1 MPQVVHC
8 HKGVLYEEP
17 LIACLAVTLESVQGQ
32 LAVAGAS
39 AGASGARSGS
49 SFDGSPT
56 PRSSLQL
63 APASP
68 SAALLADS
76 KQHGKPKL
84 LGRLFHRRCHSSNNS
99 NGGNSS
105 TLTPVSSNIDD
116 KMVAGEDWG
125 DECELKMPSLL
136 LKPFSCTQLCA
147 NLLAG
152 DPWVSSCAAL
162 LPALSTPPHF
172 AAACAPLAPCR
183 RRPLI
188 L

>member
-1 MPQVVHC
+1 
-8 HKGVLYEEP
+8 VLYEEP

-32 LAVAGAS
+32 LAVAGVP
-39 AGASGARSGS
+39 ARSGS

-84 LGRLFHRRCHSSNNS
+84 LGRLFHRRRYSSNNS
-99 NGGNSS
+99 NGGASS
-105 TLTPVSSNIDD
+105 TLTPVSSVIDD

-125 DECELKMPSLL
+125 DECE
-136 LKPFSCTQLCA
+136 
-147 NLLAG
+147 
-152 DPWVSSCAAL
+152 
-162 LPALSTPPHF
+162 
-172 AAACAPLAPCR
+172 
-183 RRPLI
+183 
-188 L
+188 